1 MKRKRKMMSQRQ
13 WVVIFAFL
21 HVVALLAEMNK
32 SHLGVYS
39 NRKRSRPFYTLWKKE
54 NIPANDW

>member
-1 MKRKRKMMSQRQ
+1 MMSQRQ